1 MEVYMSYNFEK
12 KMSTDARKAANTTFG
27 LIGALIGLA
36 FGGRSS
42 GRVTRHR
49 PSGFSRRRRW

>member
-1 MEVYMSYNFEK
+1 MSYHFEK
-12 KMSTDARKAANTTFG
+12 KMSTDARKAAKTTFG
-27 LIGALIGLA
+27 LFGALVYLA
-36 FGGRSS
+36 LGGRSS